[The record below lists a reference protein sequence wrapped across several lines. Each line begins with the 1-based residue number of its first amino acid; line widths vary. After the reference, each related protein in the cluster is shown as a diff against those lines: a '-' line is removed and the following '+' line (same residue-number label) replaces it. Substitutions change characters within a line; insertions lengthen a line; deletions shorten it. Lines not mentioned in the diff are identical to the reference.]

1 MGIDPCGAPPVISAS
16 AGGAEGMYIA
26 SPFILQTG
34 TSQQAQL
41 FQAALKK
48 WAAPGT
54 LIDSI
59 SAAGFATVMNV
70 QAALSKISGTPN
82 DQFDPEA
89 AFKTGS
95 NHPNFLSHPYTCD
108 GKQMTGAPAICN
120 DYYLMNQVK
129 NGQVTQPNSTDWTT
143 SKGYSRARGSN
154 HRGRIRPPPGGR
166 IRLHRIHEHVTTMSS
181 YILFLIL
188 GLGAGATYAILG
200 QGLVLKYRSAG
211 VVDFAHGAVAM
222 FIAYVFVNLRSFG
235 ELELPVVIIPHQI
248 SLNGGAGINTT
259 LAIVISLVYSAA
271 LGFVLYRLVY
281 RPLRNASQL
290 TRVCASVGV
299 MLALQA
305 IAVLNYSTEP
315 VATNPIFPSG
325 ALKISGVTFP
335 QDRLF
340 FTGVVIVIS
349 VALALIYRYTRFG
362 LATRAGAEN
371 DRGAALTG
379 ISATRIASQNWVIAT
394 VLAGAAGILIA
405 PVASLDPTSY
415 TLFIVPALA
424 AALVGRFESFWIT
437 ALAGLLIGCFQS
449 EIGKLITVWTWLPQS
464 GLSDAVPFI
473 VIIIVM
479 AFRSRSVLARGGE
492 AAQKNPSVGRPG
504 SPLASAGA
512 CFVGGLILLL
522 LLNNVLRFAFISSL
536 TVTCIALSV
545 VVLTGYVGQVSLA
558 QMSLAGIG
566 GFMLGHISHGWGLG
580 FPFSLLA
587 AGLCAVPV
595 GLVIGL
601 PALRLRGVN
610 LAVVTLGFAAAMDA
624 LIFSSSGFA
633 GGTAGLPIKAPH
645 LLGLNLAANAGRS
658 TNRVVFGVMV
668 LVVVILI
675 GLLVARLRRG
685 PAGRM
690 LLAIRSNER
699 AAGSVGI
706 NVAQGKLMAFALA
719 AFIAGVGGAL
729 TGYLQGE
736 LTADSF
742 AAFTSISLLAI
753 VFVAGVGRIA
763 GAVVAGVMFSAAGLF
778 VTFLDIHLSVGKY
791 QAIVAGV
798 ALVLTAVQ
806 NPDGLTSTSTGKGP
820 AVALMKLRDRVL
832 GLRKS
837 GDGRLGAGRR
847 CDHERSV
854 RSGHRSGARQ
864 ARRAPSGCLTRR
876 PGCASNTSAT
886 RSGSAPRR
894 PRLSWW
900 LPEGARRAT
909 GLPDPRRQ
917 RLGHRPGAERRQ
929 RARRVR
935 GGALELGV
943 ARCLAGKG
951 VDGPR
956 GERLVLAGRVR
967 GRAARAGGL
976 VGAVDRARPVLRTA
990 SSRAATGDA
999 RTG

>member
-1 MGIDPCGAPPVISAS
+1 
-16 AGGAEGMYIA
+16 
-26 SPFILQTG
+26 
-34 TSQQAQL
+34 
-41 FQAALKK
+41 
-48 WAAPGT
+48 
-54 LIDSI
+54 
-59 SAAGFATVMNV
+59 
-70 QAALSKISGTPN
+70 
-82 DQFDPEA
+82 
-89 AFKTGS
+89 
-95 NHPNFLSHPYTCD
+95 
-108 GKQMTGAPAICN
+108 
-120 DYYLMNQVK
+120 
-129 NGQVTQPNSTDWTT
+129 
-143 SKGYSRARGSN
+143 
-154 HRGRIRPPPGGR
+154 
-166 IRLHRIHEHVTTMSS
+166 MSS
-181 YILFLIL
+181 YILLLIL

-259 LAIVISLVYSAA
+259 LAVVISLVYSAA

-325 ALKISGVTFP
+325 SLKISGVTFP

-449 EIGKLITVWTWLPQS
+449 EINKLITVWTWLPQS

-473 VIIIVM
+473 VIIVVM

-545 VVLTGYVGQVSLA
+545 VVLTGYVGEVSLA

-580 FPFSLLA
+580 FPFSLIL

-624 LIFSSSGFA
+624 LIFSSAGFA

-645 LLGLNLAANAGRS
+645 LLGLNLAIDLGHS
-658 TNRVVFGVMV
+658 TNRPIFGVMV

-699 AAGSVGI
+699 RGVHVNQPAGDRVRGRRRPHLRSGRRRHHVLGRRPICHVPRHPPERRQVPGDRRRRRAGAHRGPEPGRPHQHRHWQGARGGAHEAAQPRARAAGDWGS
-706 NVAQGKLMAFALA
+706 
-719 AFIAGVGGAL
+719 
-729 TGYLQGE
+729 
-736 LTADSF
+736 
-742 AAFTSISLLAI
+742 
-753 VFVAGVGRIA
+753 R
-763 GAVVAGVMFSAAGLF
+763 
-778 VTFLDIHLSVGKY
+778 
-791 QAIVAGV
+791 
-798 ALVLTAVQ
+798 
-806 NPDGLTSTSTGKGP
+806 PGP
-820 AVALMKLRDRVL
+820 AR
-832 GLRKS
+832 GRK
-837 GDGRLGAGRR
+837 RLGYPGPRT
-847 CDHERSV
+847 V
-854 RSGHRSGARQ
+854 ARQ
-864 ARRAPSGCLTRR
+864 ARRAPSGCLTGRR
-876 PGCASNTSAT
+876 AVRAACGSSTSFVRSGWARASPGSRGGCPTARRVSLPTGSGSGPVGTAAGFRARRACSSSTADRSFDREIASPGRSRCGRTSA
-886 RSGSAPRR
+886 
-894 PRLSWW
+894 
-900 LPEGARRAT
+900 RAT
-909 GLPDPRRQ
+909 GLT
-917 RLGHRPGAERRQ
+917 
-929 RARRVR
+929 RACSSSGCSKRAT
-935 GGALELGV
+935 GP
-943 ARCLAGKG
+943 LAG
-951 VDGPR
+951 
-956 GERLVLAGRVR
+956 
-967 GRAARAGGL
+967 
-976 VGAVDRARPVLRTA
+976 
-990 SSRAATGDA
+990 
-999 RTG
+999 